1 MSDNNLREPH
11 DNRAGAIRNRYKSD
25 TPKALGGLS
34 QTLAARRGVATYGQ
48 VSYKGDYSWPGPLQ
62 ERLPMARLL
71 AGVVSCAKAPV
82 GAVAYGQTA
91 SMSDLLRLR
100 APAYRLPAGRSALA
114 HRGDTY

>member
-1 MSDNNLREPH
+1 MTLNGLSENAKGMMRPRLGRTMTYM
-11 DNRAGAIRNRYKSD
+11 YKSG

-34 QTLAARRGVATYGQ
+34 QTL
-48 VSYKGDYSWPGPLQ
+48 

-100 APAYRLPAGRSALA
+100 APAYRLPAGRSTLA
-114 HRGDTY
+114 HKGGAY